1 MQDATILRLFRG
13 GTIPMLCSAS
23 TGCLA
28 LYGSKVQAAA
38 EQWRSLK
45 VVSEIDRRV
54 CAAHAVELKKHAAGC
69 AALTLSSAAA
79 TVEAVIDYRQLRV
92 ASQDQLATYLCSRVP
107 FFGRPLVLAT
117 ALASVLASASLVGGC
132 RLMAPERP
140 RLQQPP
146 RSLTAMARAGTGDG
160 ANPGVESH
168 AGASPHWEELW
179 SGGLAKGSR
188 FDVAGES
195 LPLAA
200 ELRRRNH
207 APRGGMSALVPGC
220 GRAYDALA
228 LARHGFASVV
238 ALDVSASACEAAR
251 TEIGGV
257 ADEARLRVDVRCEDF
272 FALQPERDGTYDLI
286 WDNTFLCA
294 LVPEVRERWAA
305 QMKALLAPGGEL
317 ITCVFPIG
325 AREGGPPF
333 AMSVPLVRALLE
345 PLGFEATSV
354 QDRLPLEEQHR
365 RPGDPLESVRTRG
378 TALVTWRLRE

>member
-1 MQDATILRLFRG
+1 
-13 GTIPMLCSAS
+13 
-23 TGCLA
+23 
-28 LYGSKVQAAA
+28 
-38 EQWRSLK
+38 
-45 VVSEIDRRV
+45 
-54 CAAHAVELKKHAAGC
+54 
-69 AALTLSSAAA
+69 
-79 TVEAVIDYRQLRV
+79 
-92 ASQDQLATYLCSRVP
+92 
-107 FFGRPLVLAT
+107 
-117 ALASVLASASLVGGC
+117 
-132 RLMAPERP
+132 
-140 RLQQPP
+140 
-146 RSLTAMARAGTGDG
+146 MARAGTGDD
-160 ANPGVESH
+160 AYESH

-207 APRGGMSALVPGC
+207 APRDGMRALVPGC

-251 TEIGGV
+251 TEIGSV

-272 FALQPERDGTYDLI
+272 FALQPERDGTYELI

-294 LVPEVRERWAA
+294 LVPEVREQWAA

-345 PLGFEATSV
+345 PLGFEATQV

-365 RPGDPLESVRTRG
+365 RPGDPLDSVRTRG